1 MRTCPT
7 CPDQAGLHT
16 GDGAR
21 PALAAGQ
28 AVLVEKSDWP
38 LPQPGLAL

>member
-16 GDGAR
+16 GGGAR
-21 PALAAGQ
+21 PAPAAGQ
-28 AVLVEKSDWP
+28 AVLVEMSDWP
-38 LPQPGLAL
+38 LPQLGLAS